1 MRALN
6 PDQLR
11 TFVDVVDLGSFTA
24 AARRLNLSQP
34 AVSLQIRELEARCGV
49 QLLERLGKKPFP
61 TPAGRQLL
69 IHAQRIL
76 NENEDALASM
86 RRIRDATG
94 QQVRVGMTM
103 TTLTYLARDVVRRF
117 KRDNPKIELAITLS
131 SSHLMADDVRNQNLD
146 LAIVTLPVD
155 ENQLIVTPFHEDSV
169 TAIVPEDYFAQV
181 PRAVTPVLLS
191 KAPFVVQGLT
201 DVQTRLAQ
209 DWFRAGKQAPHSFLE
224 VRTLEACSAAVSAGL
239 GVSILPG
246 VMAAQPMRGVTYLPL
261 DPPVVRQV
269 AVIEHKNRVANPEVD
284 RVRSALLQCIAVTGQ
299 PASTT
304 PAVTKL
310 AGHRRSQA

>member
-1 MRALN
+1 MSPSTPSASPFARLS
-6 PDQLR
+6 LR
-11 TFVDVVDLGSFTA
+11 VC
-24 AARRLNLSQP
+24 RRRHPRS
-34 AVSLQIRELEARCGV
+34 IRPLFLRHWA
-49 QLLERLGKKPFP
+49 
-61 TPAGRQLL
+61 
-69 IHAQRIL
+69 
-76 NENEDALASM
+76 
-86 RRIRDATG
+86 
-94 QQVRVGMTM
+94 
-103 TTLTYLARDVVRRF
+103 
-117 KRDNPKIELAITLS
+117 
-131 SSHLMADDVRNQNLD
+131 
-146 LAIVTLPVD
+146 
-155 ENQLIVTPFHEDSV
+155 
-169 TAIVPEDYFAQV
+169 
-181 PRAVTPVLLS
+181 
-191 KAPFVVQGLT
+191 
-201 DVQTRLAQ
+201 RLAQ

-299 PASTT
+299 PALTT